1 MESNQDYAW
10 FQAMQIGEEVFW
22 EDPDLLSSGYYVI
35 DEIRGDEEL
44 PLTGETII
52 DLSNEAGSKVQARLS
67 ELHPGRPAHLHP
79 VVDEESTS
87 VPLGYA
93 RDRADV
99 DRIVANAGIGN
110 VVDAQLRDGQLLE
123 SGALSASAWLVTL
136 SGRPDEAILHLA
148 LEVRYRDA
156 LGESEH
162 LVGNLYRL
170 VSRGTGEGLLT
181 GGLDAYVDT
190 HASHVFQVT
199 PAADA
204 LDEEQ
209 IASWVSRQI
218 EEGHFSLEDLPLR
231 MARWALTHPAQL
243 RNEIAERMIQSAA
256 D

>member
-1 MESNQDYAW
+1 MKENQDYAW
-10 FQAMQIGEEVFW
+10 FRGMQTGDEVFW
-22 EDPDLLSSGYYVI
+22 EDPDLHASGYYMI

-44 PLTGETII
+44 PLTSDRII
-52 DLSNEAGSKVQARLS
+52 DLSNEAGSEVQACLS
-67 ELHPGRPAHLHP
+67 ELYPGRPAHLHP
-79 VVDEESTS
+79 VIDEETTA

-99 DRIVANAGIGN
+99 ARIVANAGIGAL
-110 VVDAQLRDGQLLE
+110 VDAQLKDGQLLE
-123 SGALSASAWLVTL
+123 NGAQNDAAWIVTL
-136 SGRPDEAILHLA
+136 SGRPDEAVLHLV

-156 LGESEH
+156 VGEVEH

-181 GGLDAYVDT
+181 GDLEAYVDT

-199 PAADA
+199 APADA

-218 EEGHFSLEDLPLR
+218 EEGHFALEELPLR
-231 MARWALTHPAQL
+231 MARWALTHPAQM
-243 RNEIAERMIQSAA
+243 RNEIAERMAQSAS